1 MKKVSL
7 IFLLISLKANAWQLN
22 PSYILNSPNSENCI
36 GATYKIGDKIAS
48 AAGSENYALVK
59 SISGTSTRCQQ
70 DPSRPILA
78 NTEMIVGAS
87 SKFIMEIPDDFKAS
101 TIADIY
107 KWSGIALAAVSDKGG
122 ARELFVYF
130 RQREA
135 TISPEA
141 IMQATITGITISF
154 KDAPITKNQEELLIN
169 GMKAWRYE
177 VIGTSK
183 GIFAPSIT
191 YQYTMLEGESEYIIV
206 NASTKTANYEED
218 KQNMYTYAYK
228 VSGIKSNP
236 KSEAS
241 VSTTE
246 SSQIE
251 NAKQKCVKLG
261 FKEKTEKFGVC
272 VLEFIK

>member
-1 MKKVSL
+1 MKFLL
-7 IFLLISLKANAWQLN
+7 IFLLLCAEANAWQLN
-22 PSYILNSPNSENCI
+22 PSYILSNPNSENCI
-36 GATYKIGDKIAS
+36 GSTYKIGDKIAS
-48 AAGSENYALVK
+48 PAGSANYALVK

-87 SKFIMEIPDDFKAS
+87 SKFTMEIPDDFKAS
-101 TIADIY
+101 TLVDIH

-122 ARELFVYF
+122 ARELYVYS
-130 RQREA
+130 RQRESI
-135 TISPEA
+135 ISPEA
-141 IMQATITGITISF
+141 IMQATITGMTPTF
-154 KDAPITKNQEELLIN
+154 KDAPIVKNQEELLIN

-177 VIGTSK
+177 AIGTSK

-191 YQYTMLEGESEYIIV
+191 YQFTMLEGDSEYVII
-206 NASTKTANYEED
+206 NATTKTANYEED

-228 VSGIKSNP
+228 VSGIKSTS

-241 VSTTE
+241 VSTPE

-251 NAKQKCVKLG
+251 NAKQKCMKLG

-272 VLEFIK
+272 VLELIK